1 MEKILRQNNI
11 MFHEKERKIKTI
23 LKDESNNKCF
33 DCNNSKPEY
42 ISLNNACF
50 ICKNCFK
57 RHQKF
62 PLNISKTTKNNL
74 KSLTLK
80 ELQYLYFGGNKKL
93 LEFMKYEYPNLI
105 NLDHSYIYKTVAM
118 EYYRNWLKFLIEGGS
133 KPLKPE
139 IEIAYKSI
147 ENKGIPNNNTNEDNN
162 VITIDFYNDCY
173 NYNDKYNHTI
183 TNFIKNKSKNKINN
197 GHNNNTFQYKERYET
212 QNNFYKKKNSNY
224 NDNYN
229 YSDYLNKYINT
240 QTIDLMSHTQTH
252 FMPKKNR
259 IVNNFINGNGN
270 KITDIQNK
278 INININL
285 SQNEDNKNYD
295 NINNNK
301 GSNTNNKIYIKPKHN
316 ILKSI
321 EKIQKN
327 DFNDEIIK
335 GKENGIEVIR
345 IKIKKK
351 PDKNKSVELRE
362 QKADIIKEKVIDLNT
377 NYKINKNNNRN
388 FLSAIYSPQNK
399 EEYNDNNY
407 KIRTSIKKNLDKKF
421 NYCLNDLIYNADTK
435 RLNENENKIMQKN
448 YENINIKNSF
458 NDNLTSTNKYN
469 LIFKKKNLKNS
480 FYVNYEKKKPR
491 NYSTVEHSEFEI
503 ISKNKTNTINTSN
516 NESRNNEESNDDSL
530 TLNTTRALSLN
541 KSMKHFYSR
550 YPRKMNKTKTKT
562 KLRNSNNS
570 KKKDEKENKKFKK
583 LKKEKSEIIH
593 SLKLLLRKKNEL
605 SKKKNEKR
613 ENSEESESSEE
624 EDEYQRVSTLKKN
637 KIILKKSEVKE
648 KNKKIKEPDSESDES
663 SEKEYKN
670 EKIKKIYKDKNKDKN
685 SIKKN
690 VDNDSIGVKY
700 KKKSY
705 KYSEI

>member
-23 LKDESNNKCF
+23 LKDESNNKCI

-183 TNFIKNKSKNKINN
+183 TNFIKNKSKNKNNN
-197 GHNNNTFQYKERYET
+197 GHSNNTFQYKERYET

-301 GSNTNNKIYIKPKHN
+301 GYNTNNKIYIKPKHN

-388 FLSAIYSPQNK
+388 FLSGIYSPQNK

-407 KIRTSIKKNLDKKF
+407 KIRTSIKKNLNKKF

-435 RLNENENKIMQKN
+435 RLNENENKIIKKN
-448 YENINIKNSF
+448 YESINIKNSF
-458 NDNLTSTNKYN
+458 NDNLTSTNNNN

-480 FYVNYEKKKPR
+480 FYVNNEKKKPR

-530 TLNTTRALSLN
+530 TLNTTRTLSLN

-550 YPRKMNKTKTKT
+550 YPRKMNKTKT

-670 EKIKKIYKDKNKDKN
+670 KKIKKIYKDKNKDKS